1 MSHKKVHIVESVGS
15 EGVQIRDFNKVA
27 DRLKQRPVVLVLAM
41 IVLLIAA
48 DAEAYVGPGAGFA
61 FISSFFFLIATF
73 FLALFLRF
81 ERIQEVCV
89 KSKRLLLRVRS

>member
-61 FISSFFFLIATF
+61 FSS
-73 FLALFLRF
+73 LRF
-81 ERIQEVCV
+81 
-89 KSKRLLLRVRS
+89 SFLLPHSSLPYFYDLNGSRRYVSNLNGSF